1 MQPFTQISPEET
13 RTALETGEYFLLDIR
28 TEGEVLQFW
37 EIHWTKARYDIYEP
51 SFWERVLK
59 LPKDGKYIIYCWH
72 GNRSQVARDWM
83 KEQGFTWV
91 VDLAGGIDAWK
102 Y

>member
-1 MQPFTQISPEET
+1 MQPFTQITPEET
-13 RTALETGEYFLLDIR
+13 KTALETGEYFLLDIR

-37 EIHWTKARYDIYEP
+37 EIPWTKARYDIYEP

-83 KEQGFTWV
+83 KQEWFTWV
-91 VDLAGGIDAWK
+91 VDLAWGIDAWK